1 MPGSSVIKTAVTQGT
16 ADRTAAHKPLRW
28 PEMLGYSAGDFG
40 FSFYWKVFEFYLLI
54 FYTDTFG
61 ISPAQAGTMFL
72 VTRVLDAAIDP
83 FMGMIADRTKT
94 RWGKFRPY
102 LLWFALPLAGAGVL
116 TFTTP
121 NLDHSGKLV
130 WAYATYTFMML
141 MYTAANIPY
150 GAMLG
155 VITPDVQKRTA
166 LATCKMVG
174 ANAGGTAVT
183 WATLPL
189 VNMLGKG
196 NATSGWQITMVIY
209 GAVALVMLFIAFS
222 STQERVRPPVDQK
235 TSMGRDVA
243 DLLRNGPWLTLFAL
257 GLIVILTI
265 AIRNGAGAYFLK
277 YYAGR
282 ADLVSWFNTA
292 SSLAYLAGA
301 ACTPFLTKYFS
312 KKTLFTGLMVLV
324 AALSGVLYFVPPQA
338 IWVLFGVNTA
348 ISLVLGP
355 KSPLTWSMFAD
366 SADYSEWKTH
376 RRATALVFAA
386 ATFSVKA
393 GAGFAQAVTGWLLS
407 AFGYVANQVQ
417 SADALHGILL
427 LATVIP
433 GGFALLAALVVR
445 VYSLDNIRLL
455 AIQKELQERRVARG
469 DV

>member
-1 MPGSSVIKTAVTQGT
+1 MLCQSTVSLAQPAQ
-16 ADRTAAHKPLRW
+16 AHKPLRW
-28 PEMLGYSAGDFG
+28 PEMLGYASGDFG

-102 LLWFALPLAGAGVL
+102 LLWFSLPLAGAGIL

-121 NLDHSGKLV
+121 DLDHSGKLA

-155 VITPDVQKRTA
+155 VLTPDVQKRTT
-166 LATCKMVG
+166 LATFKLVG

-189 VNMLGKG
+189 VKWLGKS
-196 NATSGWQITMVIY
+196 NASTGWQITMAIY
-209 GAVALVMLFIAFS
+209 GVVALVMLFIAFS
-222 STQERVRPPVDQK
+222 STRERVRPPVDQQ
-235 TSMGRDVA
+235 TSMGRDVV
-243 DLLRNGPWLTLFAL
+243 DLLRNGPWLTLFVL

-282 ADLVSWFNTA
+282 EDLVSWFNTV
-292 SSLAYLAGA
+292 SSIAYLLGA
-301 ACTPFLTKYFS
+301 ACTPLLTRFFS
-312 KKTLFTGLMVLV
+312 KKALFTVLMTVV
-324 AALSGVLYFVPPQA
+324 AALCGVLYLVPPKMV
-338 IWVLFGVNTA
+338 WLLFSVNTC
-348 ISLVLGP
+348 ISFVLGP
-355 KSPLTWSMFAD
+355 KSPLSWSMFAD
-366 SADYSEWKTH
+366 TADYGEWKNN

-386 ATFSVKA
+386 ATFSIKA

-417 SADALHGILL
+417 TPEAMRGILM

-445 VYSLDNIRLL
+445 VYSLDSTRLANI
-455 AIQKELQERRVARG
+455 QTELQARRVSRG
-469 DV
+469 EA

>member
-1 MPGSSVIKTAVTQGT
+1 MPIPVSLAQP
-16 ADRTAAHKPLRW
+16 APAHKPLRW
-28 PEMLGYSAGDFG
+28 PEMLGYAAGDFG

-102 LLWFALPLAGAGVL
+102 LLWFSLPLAGAGIL

-121 NLDHSGKLV
+121 DLDHSGKLA
-130 WAYATYTFMML
+130 WAYGTYTFMML

-155 VITPDVQKRTA
+155 VLTPDVQKRTT
-166 LATCKMVG
+166 LATFKMIG

-189 VNMLGKG
+189 VKWLGKE
-196 NATSGWQITMVIY
+196 NATFGWQLTMAIY
-209 GAVALVMLFIAFS
+209 GVVAFVMLFIAFS
-222 STQERVRPPVDQK
+222 STRERVRPPVDQQ
-235 TSMGRDVA
+235 TSMLRDVA
-243 DLLRNGPWLTLFAL
+243 DLFRNGPWLTLFVL

-282 ADLVSWFNTA
+282 EDLVSWFNTV
-292 SSLAYLAGA
+292 SSVAYLLGA
-301 ACTPFLTKYFS
+301 SCTPLLTRYFS
-312 KKTLFTGLMVLV
+312 KKALFTVLMVVV
-324 AALSGVLYFVPPQA
+324 AALCGVLYLVPPKMV
-338 IWVLFGVNTA
+338 WLLFGVNTC
-348 ISLVLGP
+348 ISFVLGP
-355 KSPLTWSMFAD
+355 KSPLSWSMFAD
-366 SADYSEWKTH
+366 TADYGEWKNN

-417 SADALHGILL
+417 TPEAMRGILM
-427 LATVIP
+427 LATLIP

-445 VYSLDNIRLL
+445 AYTLDSTRLANIQTDLE
-455 AIQKELQERRVARG
+455 ARRVSRG
-469 DV
+469 EA